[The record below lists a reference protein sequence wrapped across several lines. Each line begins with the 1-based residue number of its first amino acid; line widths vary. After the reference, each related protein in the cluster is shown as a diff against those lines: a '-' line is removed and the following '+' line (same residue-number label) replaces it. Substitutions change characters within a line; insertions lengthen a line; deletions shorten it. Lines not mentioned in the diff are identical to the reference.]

1 MRVNNKTRISINFS
15 TQAFLDDL
23 TRIRPLV
30 TEMDIIA
37 EFESLGNGKTIPL
50 KSHEITKRHLL
61 ESGLAIL
68 DQMVIFIP
76 DSKY

>member
-1 MRVNNKTRISINFS
+1 MRVINKTRISINFS
-15 TQAFLDDL
+15 THAFLDDL
-23 TRIRPLV
+23 TRIRRLV

-37 EFESLGNGKTIPL
+37 EFESLGNGNTIPL

-61 ESGLAIL
+61 ESRLAIL